1 VFADFCFKVNG
12 GGAAYCDM
20 VHHDHSDAVDVVDRG
35 CIDLPELICICLNVA
50 WMMHVVLNYLH
61 VPYFGLMQPSVF
73 LPHKTDVLHNI
84 HPE

>member
-1 VFADFCFKVNG
+1 MDG

-20 VHHDHSDAVDVVDRG
+20 VHHGATVDVVDRG
-35 CIDLPELICICLNVA
+35 CFDLPEFAWICLDMA
-50 WMMHVVLNYLH
+50 WMMHVVLKYLH
-61 VPYFGLMQPSVF
+61 VPSFGLMQPSVF